1 VNLPLVA
8 VVQGG
13 ASVEREVSVRGA
25 QRVRAA
31 LEHAGYDTSV
41 VELDHT
47 AFEALRALGP
57 KFVFV
62 AAHGGHGEGGGL
74 QSLLELLEIPFTG
87 SDSLASRLCMS
98 KALTKQTLVRAGLPT
113 PAFHAFS
120 RRLLTELGAASAL
133 DIVERHLGRPLVVKP
148 AHGGSSYGLRV
159 VRDGDELRPAILAAL
174 SYDDEV
180 LIERYVEGRELA
192 VTVLGDARDPQALPI
207 VEIVA
212 DGGVYDYG
220 AHYEFDSTKLIAAD
234 LPEQIRRRVDEVA
247 VSAYTALGCRDVA
260 RADIIL
266 DSEGEAQILEL
277 NTIPGLTETGPTPFA
292 ASLAGMSFADLV
304 GAIAERAAHPGDQRP
319 PRVIASQIEE

>member
-1 VNLPLVA
+1 VTLPLVA

-25 QRVRAA
+25 QRARAA
-31 LEHAGYDTSV
+31 LEHAGYDTALI
-41 VELDHT
+41 ELDHT
-47 AFEALRALGP
+47 AFEALQALGP

-74 QSLLELLEIPFTG
+74 QGLLELLEMPFTG
-87 SDSLASRLCMS
+87 SGSLASRLCMS
-98 KALTKQTLVRAGLPT
+98 KALTKQTLVRTGLPT
-113 PAFHAFS
+113 PAFHAFG
-120 RRLLTELGAASAL
+120 RRLLTELGAATAL
-133 DIVERHLGRPLVVKP
+133 EVVERRLGRPLVVKP

-180 LIERYVEGRELA
+180 VIERYIEGRELA
-192 VTVLGDARDPQALPI
+192 VTILGASHEPQVLPI

-220 AHYEFDSTKLIAAD
+220 AHYEFDATKLIAAD
-234 LPEQIRRRVDEVA
+234 LPEPIRQRVNEVA
-247 VSAYTALGCRDVA
+247 ARAYTALGCRDIA
-260 RADIIL
+260 RTDIIL
-266 DSEGEAQILEL
+266 DSAGEPQILEL

-292 ASLAGMSFADLV
+292 ASLAGMSFATLV
-304 GAIAERAAHPGDQRP
+304 QVVAERAAHPRTTTVG
-319 PRVIASQIEE
+319 